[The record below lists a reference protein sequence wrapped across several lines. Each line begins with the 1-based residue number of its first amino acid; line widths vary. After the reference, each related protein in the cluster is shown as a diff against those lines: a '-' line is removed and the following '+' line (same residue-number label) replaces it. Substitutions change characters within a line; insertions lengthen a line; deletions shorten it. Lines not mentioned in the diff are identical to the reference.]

1 MLAGSAYWQVDRA
14 KRKEFDGLMDEKKA
28 REKQAA
34 WIKELEARDEEDKE
48 MREAMRRRKERG
60 GKGIVGELK
69 DADTRAQ
76 VQKAVDEAKAVAE
89 KVAKVV
95 ADKTGKEG
103 NQVEGIASVA
113 PEDGKERGILQSV
126 QDLIWKKK

>member
-34 WIKELEARDEEDKE
+34 WIKELEARDVEEKE
-48 MREAMRRRKERG
+48 MRDALRRRRERKDAAEKAWKG
-60 GKGIVGELK
+60 DDKVEGMAPGAPEEGKGKGILE
-69 DADTRAQ
+69 
-76 VQKAVDEAKAVAE
+76 
-89 KVAKVV
+89 
-95 ADKTGKEG
+95 
-103 NQVEGIASVA
+103 
-113 PEDGKERGILQSV
+113 SV